1 MECLKKQESNKAFLD
16 SLKIKPL
23 NKAFYEEV
31 KKNFDTVAKPLDGL
45 GEFEKAIARIGAI
58 KEKKDF
64 SLDKRALIIMCSD
77 NGIVEEKVTQSS
89 SEVTLKVAKN
99 MLRGKSSVAVMAKKN
114 NIDCFVFDVGI
125 ASEEKLSG
133 IIDKKIRKGT
143 RNFAKEPAMT
153 CEEVLD
159 AINVGIETVGDLTNK
174 GYDIITLGEMGIGNT
189 TTSSAICAALLK
201 LNASEV
207 TGRGAGLD
215 DESLNRKIK
224 VIEEAIK
231 KYNLYDK
238 DPLDVLQHVGGYDLA
253 ALTGACIGAAIN
265 GIPVVIDGAITQT
278 AVLLAKRLIPEV
290 TDYIF
295 ASHKGR
301 EISSEKV
308 LKELNLNAVISA
320 DMALG
325 EGSGAV
331 MFISLLDDALC
342 VYKNAARFD
351 ELEMNN
357 YERF

>member
-1 MECLKKQESNKAFLD
+1 MECLKKQESNKSFLD

-45 GEFEKAIARIGAI
+45 GEFEKVIARIGAI

-99 MLRGKSSVAVMAKKN
+99 MLRGKSSVAVMANKI

-125 ASEEKLSG
+125 DSDEKPEGL
-133 IIDKKIRKGT
+133 IDKKIRRGT

-153 CEEVLD
+153 NEEMIK
-159 AINVGIETVGDLTNK
+159 AINVGIEAVRDLSQK
-174 GYDIITLGEMGIGNT
+174 GYEIIALGEMGIGNT
-189 TTSSAICAALLK
+189 TTSSAVCTALLK
-201 LNASEV
+201 ESAESV

-215 DESLNRKIK
+215 DEGLKRKIR
-224 VIEEAIK
+224 VIDEAIK
-231 KYNLYDK
+231 KYDLYEK
-238 DPLDVLQHVGGYDLA
+238 DPFEILECVGGYDIA
-253 ALTGACIGAAIN
+253 ALTGACIGAAIY
-265 GIPVVIDGAITQT
+265 GIPVVIDGAITQI
-278 AVLLAKRLIPEV
+278 AALLAIRLIPEV

-301 EISSEKV
+301 EASSEKV
-308 LKELNLNAVISA
+308 LKELELNAVISA

-342 VYKNAARFD
+342 VYQNAARFD